1 MGQLVDSDETT
12 TFSKEVNYAVTTNC
26 SVFLGVIQQLS
37 GPSYTYNLSVNI
49 NTKPYIS
56 NIITTPESPGFGA
69 DVEFSCIVI
78 DGHGLTSVIL
88 SYNTSSGWTDIPMTE
103 TEENRYSVSLSNSE
117 SLHCILYKISA
128 TDSLENTK
136 VSATRE
142 LIFHETILPEV
153 TDIKLDPKRP
163 KSGEEL
169 EITFN
174 AYDSSGLK
182 KIVFS
187 YNFEGIWK
195 NKSIFDVEQEQF
207 SVILQ
212 IPEEGSVIQFKIYVF
227 DIWENC
233 YITEIITVD
242 LNVSSTDVSPLFI
255 VLAIAFLSSTYLL
268 SKRNGRKNRFNK
280 N

>member
-1 MGQLVDSDETT
+1 MM
-12 TFSKEVNYAVTTNC
+12 C
-26 SVFLGVIQQLS
+26 
-37 GPSYTYNLSVNI
+37 
-49 NTKPYIS
+49 
-56 NIITTPESPGFGA
+56 
-69 DVEFSCIVI
+69 VEFSCIVI
-78 DGHGLTSVIL
+78 DGHGLASVIL
-88 SYNTSSGWTDIPMTE
+88 SYNTSAGWTDIPMTE
-103 TEENRYSVSLSNSE
+103 TEENRYSVSLTNSE

-128 TDSLENTK
+128 TDSLENTQ
-136 VSATRE
+136 VSTTRE

-163 KSGEEL
+163 KSGEEV
-169 EITFN
+169 EISFN

-195 NKSIFDVEQEQF
+195 NKSIYDVEQEHF

-227 DIWENC
+227 DVWENC
-233 YITEIITVD
+233 YITEIISVD

-255 VLAIAFLSSTYLL
+255 VLAITFLSSTYLL